1 MSKAMKQFLCFVVL
15 LSAVGYGPLLA
26 MKWTFQEVLSNPL
39 GILLFGLACLAPA
52 LSAVLVYILNKE
64 EKGGLSQLWKD
75 ITAQKKMHPWILML
89 YFLFLHYGLLFLCNL
104 VGELGTAGDF
114 LKSLPVMLILFGSQ
128 EIGWRL
134 ILQPALEKYRGFWKG
149 NIALGMIVSLWFL
162 PAVMIP
168 GFYVGPAFYLVLA
181 IYLVG
186 LNLLQST
193 IRNQGGSILTCIV
206 FTTLFYSL
214 NEFFILFQS
223 SNVMF
228 MVIADLVMAFT
239 FKSKIFKE
247 NRKDQGIVGP

>member
-1 MSKAMKQFLCFVVL
+1 MSKVMKQFVCFVVL
-15 LSAVGYGPLLA
+15 LTAAGFGPLLA
-26 MKWTFQEVLSNPL
+26 MKWTFEEVLSNPL

-52 LSAVLVYILNKE
+52 LSAVLVYVLNK
-64 EKGGLSQLWKD
+64 EKGGLSQMWKD
-75 ITAQKKMHPWILML
+75 ITAQKKMHPWVLMI

-104 VGELGTAGDF
+104 VGDLGGFADF
-114 LKSLPVMLILFGSQ
+114 IKALPVMLILFGSQ
-128 EIGWRL
+128 ELGWRL

-162 PAVMIP
+162 PAIMIP
-168 GFYVGPAFYLVLA
+168 GFYVSPSFYLVLA

-193 IRNQGGSILTCIV
+193 IRNQGGSILTCVV
-206 FTTLFYSL
+206 FTTLFYAL

-228 MVIADLVMAFT
+228 MVIADIVMAFT

-247 NRKDQGIVGP
+247 NRKDQGIMDP